1 MKETKDHLMLTCR
14 QITEFLDSYIAGEL
28 PLFKAAAFR
37 LHLVLC
43 RDCRAYL
50 DSYRRT
56 IHLSKLSMT
65 PDDPPPQTVPTE
77 LVQAIQNAMK
87 KP

>member
-1 MKETKDHLMLTCR
+1 MMTCR
-14 QITEFLDSYIAGEL
+14 QITEFLDAYIAGEL
-28 PLFKAAAFR
+28 PPFKAASFR

-56 IHLSKLSMT
+56 IELSKLSMK
-65 PDDPPPQTVPTE
+65 PQDPVPASVPPE
-77 LVQAIQNAMK
+77 LVKAIQNAMK
-87 KP
+87 KE